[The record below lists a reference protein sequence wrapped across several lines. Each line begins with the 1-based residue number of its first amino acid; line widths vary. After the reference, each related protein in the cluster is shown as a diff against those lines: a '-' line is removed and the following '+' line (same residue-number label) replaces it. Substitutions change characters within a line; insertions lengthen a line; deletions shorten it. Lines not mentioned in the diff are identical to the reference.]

1 MKKYTQRE
9 IKNLVADGIAEDIT
23 RRSFSEIQELRAAA
37 SLEQV
42 GYSFGKYGI
51 NGGVLRSRTSGKLY
65 AITARTSALFQIF

>member
-37 SLEQV
+37 SLEKV
-42 GYSFGKYGI
+42 GYSAGIYGM
-51 NGGVLRSRTSGKLY
+51 NGGILKDMNSGKLY
-65 AITARTSALFQIF
+65 AITARTSALFQLF

>member
-23 RRSFSEIQELRAAA
+23 RRSFSEIQELRAVA
-37 SLEQV
+37 SLEKV
-42 GYSFGKYGI
+42 GYSSGKYGI
-51 NGGVLRSRTSGKLY
+51 NGGVLKNQTSGKLY